1 MQALCIRLTV
11 AVGTKLRLTETLI
24 IPSTEKSVDWELIK
38 IWIEGIV
45 LDNVNFKAVM
55 IMLSLLL
62 QKPSK
67 NSKARDYLVALER
80 RMKLSKDEEKKDENK
95 GKTKR

>member
-38 IWIEGIV
+38 IWIEGIA

-55 IMLSLLL
+55 IMLRLLL

-80 RMKLSKDEEKKDENK
+80 RMKL
-95 GKTKR
+95 

>member
-1 MQALCIRLTV
+1 MQALCISLTV

-38 IWIEGIV
+38 IWIEGIA

-80 RMKLSKDEEKKDENK
+80 RMKL
-95 GKTKR
+95 